1 MFWYKEE
8 TKTINNIIFKRIKYK
23 LTENG
28 LKELNEL
35 LEEQKI
41 MKDVFCKFPELQYSF
56 GAGTEVYVKGNK
68 FYNTYSLYI
77 EKKEISEI
85 SKNSFYLSTKEK
97 ETRWEEIKNE
107 KREKE
112 FIKSR
117 KEAFENFKVYGAP
130 TIMAL
135 LTVHKLK
142 KRGAF

>member
-1 MFWYKEE
+1 
-8 TKTINNIIFKRIKYK
+8 
-23 LTENG
+23 
-28 LKELNEL
+28 
-35 LEEQKI
+35 
-41 MKDVFCKFPELQYSF
+41 MKDVFSKLPELQYSF

-97 ETRWEEIKNE
+97 ETKWEEIKNE

-117 KEAFENFKVYGAP
+117 KEAFENFKVYEAP
-130 TIMAL
+130 TIIAL

-142 KRGAF
+142 KRGVF